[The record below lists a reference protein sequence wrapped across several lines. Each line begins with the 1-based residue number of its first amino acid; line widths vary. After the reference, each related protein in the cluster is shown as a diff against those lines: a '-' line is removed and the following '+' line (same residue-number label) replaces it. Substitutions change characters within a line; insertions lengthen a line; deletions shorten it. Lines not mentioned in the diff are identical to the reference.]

1 MLLLINENL
10 TGKINNFNKGFK
22 LITEI
27 KKKKIFSNDVGH
39 PFDKKRPT
47 IILLHGS
54 GQSHVVWSL
63 TDQFLADKGFNVFT
77 LDLPGHGN
85 SEGPCLKSIEEIS
98 NWINDFVDH
107 VGIEKSILIAHSQ
120 GCLEALEFAKSYP
133 KKVEKIV
140 FIAGSYSIPVN
151 KSLIDLALSGDMEA
165 INLMMKWGYGS
176 SKQFIG
182 GNPLQKILNS
192 SREVREVLA
201 VDLIACNNYKNGTDA
216 VKSITCPTFFIFGEI
231 DKMVRLESGKKFAK
245 MINKSKVH
253 IIKNCGHM
261 IILENAFEM
270 REKILEFLN
279 K

>member
-1 MLLLINENL
+1 ME
-10 TGKINNFNKGFK
+10 
-22 LITEI
+22 
-27 KKKKIFSNDVGH
+27 
-39 PFDKKRPT
+39 FDKEKST
-47 IILLHGS
+47 ILLMHGS
-54 GQSHVVWSL
+54 GLTHIVWSFHE
-63 TDQFLADKGFNVFT
+63 QFYSTQGFNV
-77 LDLPGHGN
+77 LSVDLPGHGN
-85 SEGPCLKSIEEIS
+85 SEGPCLISIEEIS
-98 NWINDFVDH
+98 NWLNDFIEN
-107 VGIEKSILIAHSQ
+107 VGIDKVILVAHSQ
-120 GCLEALEFAKSYP
+120 GCLEALEFAKNYP
-133 KKVEKIV
+133 KKIEKIV

-165 INLMMKWGYGS
+165 LNLMMKWGYGS

-201 VDLIACNNYKNGTDA
+201 VDLIACNNYKNGVDA
-216 VKSITCPTFFIFGEI
+216 VKSITCPTFFIFGDL
-231 DKMVRLESGKKFAK
+231 DKMVRLESGEKFAK

-253 IIKNCGHM
+253 VIKNCGHM